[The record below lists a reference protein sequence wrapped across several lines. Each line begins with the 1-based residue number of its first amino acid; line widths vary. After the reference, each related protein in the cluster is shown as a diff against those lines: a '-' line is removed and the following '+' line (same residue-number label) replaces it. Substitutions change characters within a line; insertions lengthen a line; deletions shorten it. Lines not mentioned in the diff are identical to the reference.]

1 MLCSRCVPFY
11 HDVVIWLFIAMTLHS
26 PLGVGYYPKD
36 SRCPARGFETAAV
49 NPLPPRVN
57 QQDGLLHVITAL
69 EIMCGEK
76 ASHIMANWQDRDTA
90 RPWRQAE
97 GKLGT
102 LAHEIEK
109 LGI

>member
-1 MLCSRCVPFY
+1 MATIKTVNDLVE
-11 HDVVIWLFIAMTLHS
+11 HLEGLV
-26 PLGVGYYPKD
+26 D
-36 SRCPARGFETAAV
+36 S
-49 NPLPPRVN
+49 
-57 QQDGLLHVITAL
+57 QKDGLLHVITAL

-76 ASHIMANWQDRDTA
+76 ASHIMSNWQDRDTA
-90 RPWRQAE
+90 RPWRSAE